1 MAAQREEYH
10 CLSSRTGRRKRKSI
24 LHMTVVGIRFCR
36 FVE

>member
-24 LHMTVVGIRFCR
+24 LPMSVAGIKFCR
-36 FVE
+36 LVE